1 MTGIKKINL
10 ISAVLVSLSLCG
22 GCTLEKAGN
31 SSQDQTVQEDNETE
45 QVKAEKAEKEEINEI
60 HLRDKDS
67 LYENDDD
74 TSVVTMYLTVSKG
87 NASENTY
94 HTWKEINS
102 YSVYDYEDMGV
113 ERYQVA
119 GLLQVGDE
127 NGPTQGEVGYGESV
141 PNATVQIRG
150 QTSSQNAQKN
160 YKIELKK
167 NKGTWRGQRTINL
180 NKHMTEGMRFRN
192 KLAYDLIR
200 GIPQMVGLRTQFVH
214 LYVKDNTEES
224 GVKFEDYGIYTQVEQ
239 LNKTALKSH
248 GLDSNGQL
256 YKINSFEFYRY
267 EDIIKKE
274 DDAGYDKTAFEKMLE
289 IKGDSDHTKLIDML
303 TDLNDYSIGIEDVLK
318 EHFDEENIVYWMAFQ
333 ILMGNVD
340 TQNRNVYLYS
350 PLNSDIWYFIAWD
363 NDGCLMRPE
372 YELRNF
378 SDQNS
383 WEKGISN
390 YWGNIL
396 FQRCLKSRSFREKLN
411 DAILDLREYLN
422 KDMLTSKIESY
433 KNVLKPYLYLM
444 PDAEYEP
451 LTSEQYDQIAASLP
465 DEIEKNYQLYL
476 ESLETPMP
484 FYIGVPTIDGDKLK
498 FNWDVS
504 YDLDAEDITYSVE
517 VARDYLFQD
526 VIYQNTTLT
535 VPEAEMDLPN
545 AGQYFVRVRATNTSG
560 KTQDAFDYYVTDEGK
575 HYGMKCFYI
584 TEDNTVE
591 EDIYEEG

>member
-10 ISAVLVSLSLCG
+10 ISAVLISLSLCG

-31 SSQDQTVQEDNETE
+31 SSQDQTVQEDNKTE

-87 NASENTY
+87 NSSENTY
-94 HTWKEINS
+94 HIWKEINS

-127 NGPTQGEVGYGESV
+127 NGPTEGEVGYGESV

-150 QTSSQNAQKN
+150 QTSSKNAQKN

-224 GVKFEDYGIYTQVEQ
+224 GGKFEDYGIYTQVEQ

-372 YELRNF
+372 YELKNY
-378 SDQNS
+378 SDQSS

-484 FYIGVPTIDGDKLK
+484 FYIGVPTIDGDKLR

-535 VPEAEMDLPN
+535 VPESEMELPN

-575 HYGMKCFYI
+575 HYGMRCFYI

-591 EDIYEEG
+591 EDDYEEG

>member
-1 MTGIKKINL
+1 MKRNRL
-10 ISAVLVSLSLCG
+10 ISAVCVLSLALSLCAG
-22 GCTLEKAGN
+22 GCSEKKEEATSGIKTET
-31 SSQDQTVQEDNETE
+31 QTV
-45 QVKAEKAEKEEINEI
+45 KKAEKEDINSV
-60 HLRDKDS
+60 HLRDKDT
-67 LYENDDD
+67 LYADDD
-74 TSVVTMYLTVSKG
+74 ETSVVTMYLTVSRG
-87 NASENTY
+87 NASENTD
-94 HTWKEINS
+94 HSWSEINS
-102 YSVYDYEDMGV
+102 YSVEDYENMGV
-113 ERYQVA
+113 DRYQVA

-127 NGPTQGEVGYGESV
+127 NGPTSGNVGYAEEV

-150 QTSSQNAQKN
+150 QTSSSNAQKN

-591 EDIYEEG
+591 EDIYEE

>member
-87 NASENTY
+87 Y